1 MHTASKSILVRQQ
14 AWVKKGFT
22 MIELAVSIA
31 IASVVVIG
39 LYGLFTMQSQQLMT
53 QDMRMEMHQNARFG
67 MEILSRSVRM
77 AGFGSNGTILGV
89 LGTGGQNSSLL
100 PAVISYD
107 ADNTSS
113 GSDAI
118 TVVYMEPSLVMDTTF
133 TAIERCNTQTVA
145 FNPNHLDYR
154 DRLMQLKAGDLLMC
168 QDYAAIGAMET
179 YLWSISQ
186 DADVTNPFGTINIDS
201 ASGFTDYAN
210 ACPSNENLSPVMR
223 CSKGQVMTFY
233 IDNTDNGIGPGT
245 PAHPVLMMDLNM
257 NHPNND
263 DIPLV
268 DNVEDLQ
275 LEYCVDAGTLTAS
288 CAIGNRVNWRNTITA
303 AQVGSLWSV
312 RISMV
317 LRSPKDDF
325 FEAFTSRRPKLANNA
340 QGSSTDRY
348 FRDTVASIVSVRNMR
363 LLSSQ

>member
-1 MHTASKSILVRQQ
+1 
-14 AWVKKGFT
+14 

-31 IASVVVIG
+31 IASIVVIG

-67 MEILSRSVRM
+67 MEILSRSIRM
-77 AGFGSNGTILGV
+77 AGFGSNGTIVGV
-89 LGTGGQNSSLL
+89 LGVGGQNSTQL

-107 ADNTSS
+107 GNNSNS

-118 TVVYMEPSLVMDTTF
+118 TVVYMEPSLVMNTNY
-133 TAIERCNTQTVA
+133 ASIEQCSTQTIS
-145 FNPNHLDYR
+145 FNHQHLDYD

-179 YLWSISQ
+179 YLWSITQ
-186 DADVTNPFGTINIDS
+186 DAAVTNPFGTVNIAS
-201 ASGFTDYAN
+201 ASAFSDYAN
-210 ACPSNENLSPVMR
+210 LCPSSDNLSPVMR

-233 IDNTDNGIGPGT
+233 IDNSDNGIGPGS

-257 NHPNND
+257 NFPNND

-275 LEYCVDAGTLTAS
+275 LEYCVDAGTLNAN
-288 CAIGNRVNWRNTITA
+288 CAIGNRVNWLNTITA

-325 FEAFTSRRPKLANNA
+325 FEAYTGRRPRLANNT
-340 QGSSTDRY
+340 QGASTDRY